1 MDQSSGTVADSSFL
15 FDHVDVGSSHREPN
29 GYLCWHRSQ
38 LPLRVAGACMETTN
52 IIGHKPGREMR
63 LKRKVI
69 LIPGF
74 KNKNKKKHL
83 GQRQLRIYTFPKST
97 ILLSHICG
105 RHLLQKSRLW
115 NVSLPDNMIFCF
127 LMLLHWNWKH
137 MRTQP

>member
-29 GYLCWHRSQ
+29 WYLCWHRSQ

-74 KNKNKKKHL
+74 KNKKTFGTATVKNLYLSQKHN
-83 GQRQLRIYTFPKST
+83 FAEP
-97 ILLSHICG
+97 
-105 RHLLQKSRLW
+105 HLW
-115 NVSLPDNMIFCF
+115 
-127 LMLLHWNWKH
+127 
-137 MRTQP
+137 